1 MDKYVVAENGVA
13 LVTKLHGMTL
23 SEAKAELKRLR
34 NRRIDDEFYSC
45 TPIINGVYFAQ
56 FREKDGIVTRV
67 ANRYEVMPRNKAIFE

>member
-13 LVTKLHGMTL
+13 FVTKLHGMTL
-23 SEAKAELKRLR
+23 SEAKAALKWIRTK
-34 NRRIDDEFYSC
+34 RIDNKFYSC

-56 FREKDGIVTRV
+56 FCEKDGIVTRV